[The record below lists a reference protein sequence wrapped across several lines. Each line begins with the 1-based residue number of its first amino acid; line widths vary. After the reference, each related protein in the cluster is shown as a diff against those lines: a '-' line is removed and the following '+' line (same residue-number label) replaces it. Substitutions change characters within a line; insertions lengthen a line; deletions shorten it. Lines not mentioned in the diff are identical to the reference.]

1 MVGWRRRMRRSPLDE
16 PPEMRLRAS
25 ISSSHLIKMIGGQKC
40 KSRPRLLRTAIGG
53 AGLWSREILP
63 QSGGDLFQRPVDL
76 IAGDNKR
83 RGDANRVP
91 MCVLGED
98 ASG

>member
-1 MVGWRRRMRRSPLDE
+1 MGFRYTRKMRHAGVYWDQQNDGNRRR
-16 PPEMRLRAS
+16 
-25 ISSSHLIKMIGGQKC
+25 
-40 KSRPRLLRTAIGG
+40 
-53 AGLWSREILP
+53 WSREILT

-98 ASG
+98 ASGLQGLTVATCTACFR